1 MCVYALLY
9 IVCFA
14 TNPSCC
20 LIFTCACLL
29 EQGRIPF
36 MVPDRVLWPALAQ
49 ALITKF
55 VAQTGMGLS
64 QTNLS
69 YLGSKLFGESPTGK
83 KTLSFFSIG
92 GCRMQ
97 VPSKSPTKKLRA
109 TAGVFGQGPTS
120 LFRPCMY
127 KIRFSIPWLAL

>member
-1 MCVYALLY
+1 
-9 IVCFA
+9 
-14 TNPSCC
+14 
-20 LIFTCACLL
+20 
-29 EQGRIPF
+29 

-83 KTLSFFSIG
+83 KTLSFF
-92 GCRMQ
+92 
-97 VPSKSPTKKLRA
+97 
-109 TAGVFGQGPTS
+109 
-120 LFRPCMY
+120 
-127 KIRFSIPWLAL
+127 